1 MKHKTKKI
9 KSILPCEMAEAPLC
23 GEVAKLAQKINK
35 GEMFMA
41 SSVGQYQLSQSQSW
55 ISQQTRL
62 QAEYL
67 KRRAKDGETF
77 DFDDLEEEDA
87 LSQ

>member
-1 MKHKTKKI
+1 MKRHFVG
-9 KSILPCEMAEAPLC
+9 KSQNLR
-23 GEVAKLAQKINK
+23 KKINK

-41 SSVGQYQLSQSQSW
+41 SSVGQYELSQSQSW
-55 ISQQTRL
+55 ILQQTRL